1 MIRLEVRMEIRPMM
15 PSDNQPTR
23 DRSTLAPML
32 APPLALLLSLAFA
45 SCERPAQPAAERA
58 AAPTA
63 PATPAAPAP
72 PAVAAADQADPNL
85 RVSKELWPNGNLK
98 YSYEMR
104 KGANGKWARN
114 GVGRAYYESGPL
126 EREGLYKDN
135 ARVGKWT
142 YYAPDGKVLRVED
155 RGEG

>member
-1 MIRLEVRMEIRPMM
+1 MM

-23 DRSTLAPML
+23 GRSTPAPML
-32 APPLALLLSLAFA
+32 APPLALLVSLAFA
-45 SCERPAQPAAERA
+45 SCERPAQPATERA
-58 AAPTA
+58 AAPA
-63 PATPAAPAP
+63 APAAPAD
-72 PAVAAADQADPNL
+72 AAAEQADPNL

-98 YSYEMR
+98 YTYEMR

-126 EREGLYKDN
+126 EREGVYRDN
-135 ARVGKWT
+135 VRVGKWT

>member
-1 MIRLEVRMEIRPMM
+1 MK

-23 DRSTLAPML
+23 GRSTLAPML
-32 APPLALLLSLAFA
+32 APPLALLFGLAFA
-45 SCERPAQPAAERA
+45 SCERPAQPAAEGA
-58 AAPTA
+58 
-63 PATPAAPAP
+63 ATPAAPAS
-72 PAVAAADQADPNL
+72 PAVAAGDQADPNL
-85 RVSKELWPNGNLK
+85 RVSKELWPNGNVK
-98 YSYEMR
+98 YTYEMR

-135 ARVGKWT
+135 VRVGKWT
-142 YYAPDGKVLRVED
+142 YYAPDGKTLRVED

>member
-1 MIRLEVRMEIRPMM
+1 LPF
-15 PSDNQPTR
+15 S
-23 DRSTLAPML
+23 
-32 APPLALLLSLAFA
+32 

-58 AAPTA
+58 AAPAA

-135 ARVGKWT
+135 VRVGKWT
-142 YYAPDGKVLRVED
+142 YYAPDGKTLRVED